1 MNTQTGARFPIS
13 TDPRIRRSE
22 AAITGAL
29 LGLLAEGRDLAS
41 ITVSEVADAAGVTR
55 KTFYARFGSLDQVVE
70 RLVSN
75 QFEDIA
81 QGIDDGML
89 RLPLEDD
96 ALSLLVFNA
105 YAKHHEVLTPL
116 VRQCPVSLFLRPVS
130 LVVEDLLERV
140 VRLNELPPMPDAERH
155 YFVATIAAVVHTALD
170 VWVRRGFRETP
181 EQIARFMDR
190 LLSRGMQQVIGVD
203 RW

>member
-1 MNTQTGARFPIS
+1 MNTQMGARTAAS

-22 AAITGAL
+22 AAITRAL
-29 LGLLAEGRDLAS
+29 LGMFAQGKDLAS

-81 QGIDDGML
+81 RGIDDQML
-89 RLPLEDD
+89 RLPLVDD
-96 ALSLLVFNA
+96 SLALTVFNA
-105 YAKHHEVLTPL
+105 YAEHQDMLAPL
-116 VRQCPVSLFLRPVS
+116 VRQCPASLFIGPVS
-130 LVVEDLLERV
+130 LVVEDLLDRV
-140 VRLNELPPMPDAERH
+140 ARLNGLPSMPDAERH

-170 VWVRRGFRETP
+170 VWVRRGFQETP
-181 EQIARFMDR
+181 EQIARFMDG
-190 LLSRGMQQVIGVD
+190 LLSQGMQRVIGVD

>member
-29 LGLLAEGRDLAS
+29 LGLLAESRDLAS